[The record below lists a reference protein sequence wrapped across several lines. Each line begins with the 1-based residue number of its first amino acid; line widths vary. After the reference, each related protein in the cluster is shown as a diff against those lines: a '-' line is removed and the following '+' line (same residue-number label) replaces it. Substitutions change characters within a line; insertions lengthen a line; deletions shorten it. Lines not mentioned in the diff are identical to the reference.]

1 VQEHA
6 LAYCNLARADFAMG
20 AFDSCDQMLE
30 KAFEICRIFNL
41 TLERAEAHQISG
53 NLHRER
59 EAFNRAREHY
69 LQSESLCRDAAVN
82 YESSELPEE
91 WIRLFLA
98 EGRLSKARAAAEE
111 LVEKREGLGHALP
124 LARARM
130 LLGQVLLKE
139 QALEAISL
147 FSNALERFKECR
159 ANFWIATVRFFLAR
173 A

>member
-1 VQEHA
+1 
-6 LAYCNLARADFAMG
+6 
-20 AFDSCDQMLE
+20 
-30 KAFEICRIFNL
+30 KAFEICRLFNL

-59 EAFNRAREHY
+59 GAFNLAHEHY

-91 WIRLFLA
+91 WIRLSVA
-98 EGRLSKARAAAEE
+98 EGNLSKARAAVQE
-111 LVEKREGLGHALP
+111 LIQKRERLGHALP

-130 LLGQVLLKE
+130 LLGQVLLEE
-139 QALEAISL
+139 QALEAIPL
-147 FSNALERFKECR
+147 FSNALERFEECR

-173 A
+173 AELAASHQ